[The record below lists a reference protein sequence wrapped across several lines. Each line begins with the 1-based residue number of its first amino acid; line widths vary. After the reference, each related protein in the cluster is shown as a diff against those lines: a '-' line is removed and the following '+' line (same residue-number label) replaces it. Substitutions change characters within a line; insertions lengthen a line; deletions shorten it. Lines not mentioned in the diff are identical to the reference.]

1 MVSLSISIDVPSLE
15 DGVRFYC
22 EVFGFRKLPEQY
34 PGGVALKAENAEVWL
49 LEKRPGSKPAPGVED
64 LRRYQRHWTPVHLDI
79 QVDDFADTLLRAQ
92 AAGATV
98 EQSFAG
104 DGTHPAIAF
113 CSDPFG
119 HGFCVI
125 DKQSK

>member
-15 DGVRFYC
+15 DGLRFYG
-22 EVFGFRKLPEQY
+22 EVFGFQKLAEQY
-34 PGGVALKAENAEVWL
+34 PGGMVLKAGNAEVWL
-49 LEKRPGSKPAPGVED
+49 LEKKPGTKPAPGAED
-64 LRRYQRHWTPVHLDI
+64 LRRYERHWTPVHLDI
-79 QVDDFADTLLRAQ
+79 QVDDFTDTLARAQ

-98 EQSFAG
+98 EQSFAS

-119 HGFCVI
+119 HGFCVLE
-125 DKQSK
+125 KKSK